1 MGLGGVFVTVEVV
14 VVVRVAAVGEESL
27 LAESFC
33 RFFQRERRAFAFP
46 EGGEGLVIFREG
58 ILTNQSQQRRLLVN
72 AILLIY

>member
-1 MGLGGVFVTVEVV
+1 MEVV

-27 LAESFC
+27 VAESFC
-33 RFFQRERRAFAFP
+33 RFFRRRRAFVFP
-46 EGGEGLVIFREG
+46 EGGLEGGDLEGEALMIFREG